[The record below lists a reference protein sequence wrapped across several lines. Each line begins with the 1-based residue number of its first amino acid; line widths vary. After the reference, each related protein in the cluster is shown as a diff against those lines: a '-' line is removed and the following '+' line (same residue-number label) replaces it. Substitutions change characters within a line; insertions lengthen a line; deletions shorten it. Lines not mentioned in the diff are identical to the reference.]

1 MNNGL
6 SRVSWAMGQALLPDH
21 LRMLEESLLAD
32 SAMRFSHHETPRYG
46 LYKVNWNETLL
57 VDGVLSLEEM
67 TLVMPSGLL
76 LELKENVRV
85 EPLNLKIPG
94 TSSVSVYLHVRTYS
108 ESINST
114 TGSKN
119 IVKYGNVNCWLWQ
132 IDLSNEQEH
141 SDTLETFHLA
151 DFQKQADSSWQLST
165 AYIPPLG
172 CFGSVPFLK
181 DDFKQ
186 LKVKLEAYH
195 YQLTQDVAA
204 IYLSGLD
211 LFNTRESLKSVVNT
225 LRFLG
230 NLFAEINVHPYA
242 MYERLKSF
250 YVDLAFYHNN
260 TPDFS
265 ISCYQHDNL
274 AEVFNEILG
283 PLNHEIQFTQ
293 SRVPY
298 LPFTL
303 VNGVFQVNMP
313 EEIRKAK
320 EFYFLVQNA
329 GVNQSVSIDGIKLAA
344 ISRIPIVHKFY
355 LQGVSLIK
363 IDRPPFQHSF
373 GPEIDLYQ
381 ITKGEEWDYALNEL
395 ALGFIPEPSF
405 SSENFFLNWRAL

>member
-1 MNNGL
+1 MSNGL
-6 SRVSWAMGQALLPDH
+6 SRVSWAMGQALLPEH
-21 LRMLEESLLAD
+21 LRMLEGSLMTD
-32 SAMRFSHHETPRYG
+32 SAKRSSHQEAPCYG
-46 LYKVNWNETLL
+46 LYKVSWNETLL

-76 LELKENVRV
+76 LELKENVKV

-94 TSSVSVYLHVRTYS
+94 TSTISVYLHVRTYS
-108 ESINST
+108 EPINST
-114 TGSKN
+114 ATNKN
-119 IVKYGNVNCWLWQ
+119 IVKHGNVSCWLWQ

-195 YQLTQDVAA
+195 YQLTQEVAA
-204 IYLSGLD
+204 IYLSGSD
-211 LFNTRESLKSVVNT
+211 LFDTRESLKSVVNM

-230 NLFAEINVHPYA
+230 NLFAEINVHPYT

-250 YVDLAFYHNN
+250 YIDLAFYHNN
-260 TPDFS
+260 TPDFAT
-265 ISCYQHDNL
+265 SCYQHDNL
-274 AEVFNEILG
+274 TEVFNEILG

-293 SRVPY
+293 TRVPY

-303 VNGVFQVNMP
+303 ANGIFQVNMP

-329 GVNQSVSIDGIKLAA
+329 AVNQSISIDGMKLAA

-355 LQGVSLIK
+355 LQGLSLIK

-395 ALGFIPEPSF
+395 ALGFIPESSF
-405 SSENFFLNWRAL
+405 SSQNFFLNWRTL